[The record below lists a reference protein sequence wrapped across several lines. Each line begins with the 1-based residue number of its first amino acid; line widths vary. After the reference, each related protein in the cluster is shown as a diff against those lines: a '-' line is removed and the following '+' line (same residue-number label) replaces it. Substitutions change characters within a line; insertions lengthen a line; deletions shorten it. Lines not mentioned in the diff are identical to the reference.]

1 MKRTLS
7 ILAVVAMTIGLFA
20 TTTENEI
27 QNQEAITC
35 DDCSHAGD
43 DRGNSLYNNELACD
57 DCSHAGDDR
66 GNS

>member
-1 MKRTLS
+1 MKRALS
-7 ILAVVAMTIGLFA
+7 ILAVVAMTVGLFA

-27 QNQEAITC
+27 QEQEVITC
-35 DDCSHAGD
+35 DDCSHKTD

-57 DCSHAGDDR
+57 DCSHKTDDR